1 MSFPADQDVSAPL
14 SRNSWRVLRCS
25 GCGGRL
31 ENAQLAAACLSCGLR
46 FPRMPA
52 GAIDLRLR
60 KPKKYAVEFELGT
73 GLAVDETLRIEP
85 LKANDRPEVDFGGM
99 PVPHHM
105 TRELMSYLPK
115 ARAAS
120 SLMLDL
126 GCGNAVHQ
134 RMCEAAGFEWVGV
147 DYAESSSAPI
157 LGDAHA
163 LPFADESFECLL
175 SVAAIQL
182 FQFPF
187 VVMKEAC
194 RVLKPGGVFLGT
206 VAFLEPFHDNGFYH
220 HTHRGAI
227 NSLQAGGFK
236 VERLAP
242 SRDWTGLTAQ
252 AQMALFPRMP
262 PMMSNALVYPLHL
275 MHRLWWQMGRLVT
288 DNPNAREDVRI
299 RNTTGAFSFVAR
311 KPGGPA

>member
-1 MSFPADQDVSAPL
+1 MIAPL
-14 SRNSWRVLRCS
+14 SRNLWSVLRCS
-25 GCGGRL
+25 YCGGTLKSER
-31 ENAQLAAACLSCGLR
+31 AGAACTACGLE
-46 FPRMPA
+46 FPGTHG
-52 GAIDLRLR
+52 GALDLRLP
-60 KPKKYAVEFELGT
+60 KPRKYAVEFELGT
-73 GLAVDETLRIEP
+73 PLAVDQTLRIEP
-85 LKANDRPEVDFGGM
+85 LKANDRPEVDFGSM

-105 TRELMSYLPK
+105 TRELMSYFPK
-115 ARAAS
+115 ARSAGS
-120 SLMLDL
+120 MMLDL
-126 GCGNAVHQ
+126 GCGDGVHQ
-134 RMCEAAGFEWVGV
+134 RLCEAAGFEWVGA
-147 DYAESSSAPI
+147 DYAESSRAPV
-157 LGDAHA
+157 LADAHA

-182 FQFPF
+182 FRYPS

-220 HTHRGAI
+220 HTHLGAL
-227 NSLQAGGFK
+227 NSLQTGGFK

-252 AQMALFPRMP
+252 ARMALFPRMP
-262 PMMSNALVYPLHL
+262 AMMSNALVYPVHL
-275 MHRLWWQMGRLVT
+275 LHRLWWQMGRLAT

-311 KPGGPA
+311 TPGAPA